1 MDRNPEADRRLMW
14 ALVLTMIVMYAWST
28 WFAPKPPPPDQSA
41 TTEQA
46 APTGATS
53 SRPAVSAPPSDSQAT
68 ATAQDIPER
77 KLTFKADGF
86 DATLDSRGGALT
98 LPTLTAYQS
107 EPTVTPIWRWVID
120 KFSGK
125 APSSWRPYE
134 GGGDPARLFGE
145 PGAIAVA
152 GAGEIDGATPYEIS
166 ESGDAL
172 VARRA
177 LPSGLVVTKTFKKG
191 EQPFVTQV
199 EVRFENQGTAPV
211 AGLWVGVLDEAH
223 KLQSR
228 FDNTFLPV
236 AYADGSL
243 QHVKDPADLMGD
255 KRTEHEGP
263 LSWFGF
269 GNRYFM
275 GVLLPQDGSGLRLVF
290 DELSDGRIGAF
301 AYDDAPLAP
310 GQSRTLS
317 LKAYLGPKD
326 LGMLEKAG
334 NDLDEAVEFGFFGFF
349 SKVLLMVL
357 QLYHGFFGNWGLA
370 ILVLTITVKAA
381 FFPLTQKSLAS
392 SRRMQLIQPQLKAL
406 QEKYKDD
413 PARQQQETMK
423 LFSENNV
430 NPLGGCLPMLFQ
442 LPVWFGLYSC
452 LLYSVELYN
461 SSFVFIH
468 DLTAADPYAVL
479 PTIAGVLFYVQQTL
493 TPMTGVDPAQAK
505 MMRFMPV
512 IFAVF
517 LYNLP
522 SGLVFYM
529 VTNAILSI
537 AQTWFL
543 NRTMPARTATA

>member
-14 ALVLTMIVMYAWST
+14 ALVLTMAVMYIWTAFFT
-28 WFAPKPPPPDQSA
+28 PKTAPQEQGA

-46 APTGATS
+46 AA
-53 SRPAVSAPPSDSQAT
+53 PAEQAT
-68 ATAQDIPER
+68 QPATPAAATDAQPAAVAQDIPER
-77 KLTFKADGF
+77 KLPFQGDGF
-86 DATLDSRGGALT
+86 TATLDSRGGALT
-98 LPTLTAYQS
+98 LPTLSDYKT
-107 EPTVTPIWRWVID
+107 EPAVTPIWRWVVD
-120 KFSGK
+120 KVSGK
-125 APSSWRPYE
+125 SPPSWHPYE
-134 GGGDPARLFGE
+134 GGGDPAQLFGD

-152 GAGEIDGATPYEIS
+152 GAGAIDGTVAYEVDEAPGGLS
-166 ESGDAL
+166 
-172 VARRA
+172 ARRA
-177 LPSGLVVTKTFKKG
+177 LPSGLVVTKTFQKG
-191 EQPFVTQV
+191 DQPFLTNI
-199 EVRFENQGTAPV
+199 EIRFENQGTAPV
-211 AGLWVGVLDEAH
+211 SGLWVGVLDAAH
-223 KLQSR
+223 KLASR

-255 KRTEHEGP
+255 KRVEKDGA

-269 GNRYFM
+269 GSRYFM
-275 GVLLPQDGSGLRLVF
+275 GVLLPQDDSGLHLVF
-290 DELSDGRIGAF
+290 DELPDGRVGAF
-301 AYDDAPLAP
+301 AFDDTTLAP

-317 LKAYLGPKD
+317 FKAYVGPKD
-326 LGMLEKAG
+326 LGTLERSGK
-334 NDLDEAVEFGFFGFF
+334 DLDEAVEYGFFGFF
-349 SKVLLMVL
+349 SKVLLVVL

-406 QEKYKDD
+406 QEQFKDD

-430 NPLGGCLPMLFQ
+430 NPLGGCLPMLLQ

-479 PTIAGVLFYVQQTL
+479 PTCAGVLFYVQQTL

-512 IFAVF
+512 IFAIF